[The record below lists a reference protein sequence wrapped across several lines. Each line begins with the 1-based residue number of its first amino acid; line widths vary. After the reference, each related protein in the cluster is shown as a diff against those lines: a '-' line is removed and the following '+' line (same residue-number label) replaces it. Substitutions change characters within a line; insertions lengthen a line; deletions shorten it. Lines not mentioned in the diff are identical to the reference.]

1 MFFFYKGGV
10 IICRGRRYDFFA
22 PLLKQKTSN
31 FRETIHFRGIVPI
44 QFLIK
49 LRLSLKW
56 ALGESSQTKFTFLC
70 RWPSWMLVPDVKCTL
85 VLDQHLNVFFMSR
98 VPLTQFRLFRT
109 KCFIRVQGLTA
120 TPGLTWPQDEIR
132 TKIEKKT
139 FARWIIYNS
148 QLLAQM
154 KLENA
159 ILSLKLTL
167 ILT

>member
-1 MFFFYKGGV
+1 MESDLQQRNVNFVRELSSRAHFKDDFMLIKNWIGTMPLKCIVFLLQGGV

-31 FRETIHFRGIVPI
+31 FRETIHFRDIVPI

-85 VLDQHLNVFFMSR
+85 VSDQHLGVFSC
-98 VPLTQFRLFRT
+98 LGSHWLNSG
-109 KCFIRVQGLTA
+109 CFGPSVS
-120 TPGLTWPQDEIR
+120 
-132 TKIEKKT
+132 
-139 FARWIIYNS
+139 FAYRAL
-148 QLLAQM
+148 QLLQD
-154 KLENA
+154 
-159 ILSLKLTL
+159 
-167 ILT
+167 